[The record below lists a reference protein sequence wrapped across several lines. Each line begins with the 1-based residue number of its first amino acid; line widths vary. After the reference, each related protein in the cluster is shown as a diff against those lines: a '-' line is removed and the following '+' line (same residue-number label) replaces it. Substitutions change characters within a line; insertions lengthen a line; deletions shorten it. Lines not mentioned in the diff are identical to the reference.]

1 LRLRLRTEGNIFDS
15 KSNICTGSYRKNDQ
29 VLWIGAPELDK
40 MHGIPE
46 AQAWMTAKHDT
57 RLPVLGVHYLIL
69 RNKRIKFYARI
80 RIMEN
85 AAKSRSKLL

>member
-1 LRLRLRTEGNIFDS
+1 MEITIINGKPLNISQRTVAA
-15 KSNICTGSYRKNDQ
+15 CKNDQ

-46 AQAWMTAKHDT
+46 AQAGMTAKHDT

-69 RNKRIKFYARI
+69 RNKYIKFYARI
-80 RIMEN
+80 RILEN
-85 AAKSRSKLL
+85 AAKL